1 MSMKNPG
8 FWNLVPVHS
17 EDITIT
23 DVNVS
28 AAWSAGVKEDP
39 FQTPNTD
46 GFEPMWSN
54 NVTVSDE
61 SQWCVRHKYGAVV
74 MRLVPQM
81 SHCVLLH
88 AQSTMCSKQYHHA
101 ARDAARIRIPA
112 PSCNPC

>member
-1 MSMKNPG
+1 MIR
-8 FWNLVPVHS
+8 NLVPVHS

-39 FQTPNTD
+39 FRTPNTD

-74 MRLVPQM
+74 MRLVPQI

-88 AQSTMCSKQYHHA
+88 AQ
-101 ARDAARIRIPA
+101 
-112 PSCNPC
+112 